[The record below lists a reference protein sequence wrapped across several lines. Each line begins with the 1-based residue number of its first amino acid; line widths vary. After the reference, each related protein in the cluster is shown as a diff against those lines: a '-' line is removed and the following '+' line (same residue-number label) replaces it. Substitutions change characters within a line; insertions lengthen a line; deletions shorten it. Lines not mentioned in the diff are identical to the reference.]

1 MKIAI
6 SGAVSTGKTTLGTA
20 LAAALGLPFIEE
32 NLREMFGT
40 GQAGQR
46 TKDDMATGLLLALE
60 TKRELE
66 LAQPGGF
73 VIDRSPADI
82 LNFWFAAQ
90 LLQHPRMQDIYD
102 RCDAYLADYDAV
114 LLLPWGVIALEPE
127 ARPEENIRRN
137 TNPWAQLRG
146 SVTIAG
152 LVHHFVAPE
161 RIVPVPKTVTTPD
174 DRLRFVQDALTRISP
189 R

>member
-20 LAAALGLPFIEE
+20 LAAALDLPFIEE
-32 NLREMFGT
+32 NLREMFGP

-46 TKDDMATGLLLALE
+46 TKADVATGLLQALE
-60 TKRELE
+60 TKRALE
-66 LAQPGGF
+66 SAQPGGF

-82 LNFWFAAQ
+82 LNFWFATQ
-90 LLQHPRMQDIYD
+90 LAQHPRMQELYD
-102 RCDAYLADYDAV
+102 RCATYLADYDAV
-114 LLLPWGVIALEPE
+114 VLLPWGVIALEPE
-127 ARPEENIRRN
+127 VRVEDNIRRN
-137 TNPWAQLRG
+137 TNAWAQLRG
-146 SVTIAG
+146 SVTISG

-161 RIVPVPKTVTTPD
+161 RIVTIPKTVTTPD
-174 DRLRFVQDALTRISP
+174 DRLRFVQDALAQISP